1 MYLIGDQ
8 PPYAEKLINT
18 LQSSPQQLLEDLGR
32 ELWTEFEKS
41 AARAARK
48 AAK

>member
-18 LQSSPQQLLEDLGR
+18 LQSIPQQLLKDLEPCDDAI
-32 ELWTEFEKS
+32 ELD
-41 AARAARK
+41 AVDDLVC
-48 AAK
+48 